1 MHVFSFLDDKVLNM
15 RGRSACIMCLAIPA
29 KILEVRGD
37 SAKVDFGKGTVKTV
51 NVALLDSVKAGQYV
65 IVHAGFAIQVMDE
78 SEARKTL
85 DLWQEMLEAPQT

>member
-1 MHVFSFLDDKVLNM
+1 MHVFSFLRDKVLNM

-29 KILEVRGD
+29 KVLEVRGD

-51 NVALLDSVKAGQYV
+51 NVALLDRVRIGQYV

-85 DLWQEMLEAPQT
+85 DLWEEMLEAPQA